1 MYSLKVHRI
10 VNDCWDFLLK
20 KSDFATKQLALQHYM
35 IYYMLWE
42 YFLATETT
50 VGSGQE
56 II

>member
-50 VGSGQE
+50 VGSGQK